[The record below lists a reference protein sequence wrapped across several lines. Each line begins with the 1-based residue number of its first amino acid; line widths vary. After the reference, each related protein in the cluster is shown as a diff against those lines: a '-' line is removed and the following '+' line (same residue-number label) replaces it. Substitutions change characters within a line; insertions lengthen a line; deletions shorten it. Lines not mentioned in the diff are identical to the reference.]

1 MTKIVANRMYSNVA
15 IAVILWTVTD
25 SECKRVQ
32 LIENVLSVWY
42 FAFTDI
48 PYFSRSSSRNL
59 YTSAERRQIF
69 LLSLQNPKINIRGRV
84 SLRRKTQ
91 CVRNPTHHPMGVLVI
106 GHLGLRHIQVK
117 LDIKLKAAIN
127 RKLTKK
133 PLRQTPILERT
144 KKDIF
149 FLFCLCKYPPGDWSF
164 CSSISDNE
172 LLGVARN
179 AAAGSRTVSQHVR
192 YQLCWR

>member
-1 MTKIVANRMYSNVA
+1 MQASPTHRERA
-15 IAVILWTVTD
+15 ISL
-25 SECKRVQ
+25 
-32 LIENVLSVWY
+32 VLRFYGDPVFQPLVVEKSLY
-42 FAFTDI
+42 LSRAAPNFAAE
-48 PYFSRSSSRNL
+48 
-59 YTSAERRQIF
+59 SAE
-69 LLSLQNPKINIRGRV
+69 PKGK
-84 SLRRKTQ
+84 SGTSFPQKKTQ

-149 FLFCLCKYPPGDWSF
+149 FLFCLCKYPPGD
-164 CSSISDNE
+164 
-172 LLGVARN
+172 
-179 AAAGSRTVSQHVR
+179 
-192 YQLCWR
+192 